1 MIEKKRIINSTY
13 NRGIFQKV
21 YDSIDLYQ
29 LNNVV
34 EIFISESK
42 KNTIRGMHFQPA
54 PYEMNKIIV
63 CLSGKV
69 IDVIVNINKK
79 SKEFGKCDFIELI
92 ENESIFVSKDYAHGF
107 YCLEDSRILYI
118 TDEIYSKEH
127 ESGVLWNSIDFNW
140 PTKDPIISER
150 DNNLKKL
157 QDL

>member
-1 MIEKKRIINSTY
+1 MNQYLS
-13 NRGIFQKV
+13 QKIMLMV
-21 YDSIDLYQ
+21 
-29 LNNVV
+29 
-34 EIFISESK
+34 
-42 KNTIRGMHFQPA
+42 
-54 PYEMNKIIV
+54 
-63 CLSGKV
+63 
-69 IDVIVNINKK
+69 
-79 SKEFGKCDFIELI
+79 
-92 ENESIFVSKDYAHGF
+92 F